1 MKIDN
6 WTAKRPAVGVATV
19 VLVMASAGLVVGSFG
34 VSHWM
39 EVAVVQEQVAWD
51 WTVQPK
57 VPVER
62 LRRHFAVS
70 MAVTQEAGQVIAL
83 MLHSGQKN
91 QAPRSAAPA
100 DSAIVQGN
108 YVVAQ
113 LAFARVGSAGPL
125 DDALVTGLCPY
136 EMMSTQLSDH
146 SQETS
151 EVEKHHYLLLM

>member
-1 MKIDN
+1 
-6 WTAKRPAVGVATV
+6 
-19 VLVMASAGLVVGSFG
+19 
-34 VSHWM
+34 M

-91 QAPRSAAPA
+91 QAPGSAAPA

-113 LAFARVGSAGPL
+113 LAFAKVGFAAPL
-125 DDALVTGLCPY
+125 DDALVTKKGLCPY